1 MSTLF
6 VAAIIIGSVA
16 AICLV
21 LISIHKKH
29 KREAMNNML
38 KHFSRLA
45 AENNLNFS
53 SQEILRNSILALDGI
68 HRKIVVVSKN
78 DDVYTSLLI
87 NLNEVKDCTVKKIYG
102 NIKVG
107 DLKSHKLEQH
117 LEKIVLHFE
126 LMHKSPVEIVFYKNI
141 HNHIYETQ
149 ELEQKARHWE
159 AILSKMKSPLKNIA

>member
-16 AICLV
+16 AVCFI
-21 LISIHKKH
+21 LISIHNKH

-38 KHFSRLA
+38 KHFSRSA
-45 AENNLNFS
+45 TENNLNFS
-53 SQEILRNSILALDGI
+53 SQEILRNSILALDGV

-78 DDVYTSLLI
+78 EDLYSSQLI
-87 NLNEVKDCTVKKIYG
+87 DLNEVKDCTVKKIYG
-102 NIKVG
+102 TIKVG

-117 LEKIVLHFE
+117 LEKIVLHFD
-126 LMHKSPVEIVFYKNI
+126 LMQKPPVEIIFYKNT